1 MATKIFSTFSL
12 TIDIE
17 QFLIKTPICTNNF
30 HRQIHTVSKVELSHV
45 SIDTNFTTL
54 SIFQELDFPKLY
66 IQCEFPR
73 RNGANFSLRRNPWVF
88 GNDRHRIPCNRP
100 VLAFR
105 KRLCLVFQSI
115 LKLIKKTSKVYIVIF
130 LIVYN
135 KRHFPVFSAVILLVA
150 TSQYGKTHINRK
162 YGKSMHILNK
172 LKR

>member
-1 MATKIFSTFSL
+1 MSCKTFKVEDYDPKHVTLPSCHYKLSFSRAILTAKIQMATKIFSTFSL

-115 LKLIKKTSKVYIVIF
+115 LKLIKKHLRS
-130 LIVYN
+130 
-135 KRHFPVFSAVILLVA
+135 IL
-150 TSQYGKTHINRK
+150 
-162 YGKSMHILNK
+162 
-172 LKR
+172 